1 MQPKLNHKNRN
12 LFILLFAVLSV
23 VFSGYK
29 YYRQTGSLVELK
41 NERLAITPKEFY
53 IAGITDV
60 RTDNTIIGN
69 LVPAV
74 TAPGNQPNAVKLE
87 LKGGTAAIKNF
98 INYSLPVNKSLRP
111 IIIKLKTFKVTET
124 PLPRGRVK
132 GQVTLLISFGLQQEY
147 DVVHLTD
154 YTGNATYQ
162 RAAGPA
168 QQIEPLLRSTLTNSL
183 VYLNNWMNAQADNN
197 IKLAKSVQIKFND
210 YTERVEGD
218 TIYYNTNRPLKW
230 TDFQQKPQPGSKH
243 GAEIFASLGYNEHV
257 ELIKGV
263 VTIKIDLKVFAPK
276 SACWV
281 REDVKDEY
289 GLNHEQRHFD
299 IVKLA
304 AERFKKAIQAEKL
317 SVNNYDG
324 TINVAYFDALREI
337 DKLQKQY
344 DRETQ
349 HSANTYQQQL
359 WNNKIDK
366 ELQQLSIKPN
376 NI

>member
-1 MQPKLNHKNRN
+1 LNLKKRN
-12 LFILLFAVLSV
+12 LFILLFSALSI

-29 YYRQTGSLVELK
+29 YYGQTNSIVELK
-41 NERLAITPKEFY
+41 NERLPITPKEFY
-53 IAGITDV
+53 VAGITDA

-69 LVPAV
+69 LVPV
-74 TAPGNQPNAVKLE
+74 VNRPRDKPNAVKVE

-111 IIIKLKTFKVTET
+111 VIIKLKALKVTET
-124 PLPRGRVK
+124 PLTGGRVK
-132 GQVTLLISFGLQQEY
+132 GQVTLLISFGLKQEY

-162 RAAGPA
+162 RTAGPA
-168 QQIEPLLRSTLTNSL
+168 QQIEPLLRSTITNSL
-183 VYLNNWMNAQADNN
+183 VYLNNWMNARADNN
-197 IKLAKSVQIKFND
+197 IKLARSVQIKFND
-210 YTERVEGD
+210 YTEPVEGD

-230 TDFQQKPQPGSKH
+230 TDFQQKPRLDSKH

-263 VTIKIDLKVFAPK
+263 VIVKIDLKVYAPK

-281 REDVKDEY
+281 RGDVKDAY

-299 IVKLA
+299 IVKLV
-304 AERFKKAIQAEKL
+304 AEHFKQAIQAEKL

-344 DRETQ
+344 DSETQ
-349 HSANTYQQQL
+349 HSINTYQQQL

-366 ELQQLSIKPN
+366 ELQKLSIKPN
-376 NI
+376 SI

>member
-1 MQPKLNHKNRN
+1 MQAKLNHRNRN
-12 LFILLFAVLSV
+12 LFILFLATLSI

-29 YYRQTGSLVELK
+29 YYRQTSSLVELK
-41 NERLAITPKEFY
+41 NERLPITPKEFY
-53 IAGITDV
+53 IAGITDA
-60 RTDNTIIGN
+60 RTDNTIIGS
-69 LVPAV
+69 LVPIV
-74 TAPGNQPNAVKLE
+74 TAPGDQPNTVKLE
-87 LKGGTAAIKNF
+87 LKGGTTAIKNF

-111 IIIKLKTFKVTET
+111 VIIKLKTLKVTET
-124 PLPRGRVK
+124 PLTGGRVK

-168 QQIEPLLRSTLTNSL
+168 QQIEPLLRSTITNSL

-210 YTERVEGD
+210 YNEPVEGD

-230 TDFQQKPQPGSKH
+230 TDFQQKPRSGSKH

-263 VTIKIDLKVFAPK
+263 IIVKIDLKVFAPK

-304 AERFKKAIQAEKL
+304 AGHFKKAIQAEKL

-324 TINVAYFDALREI
+324 NINVAYFDALREI

-344 DRETQ
+344 DAETQ
-349 HSANTYQQQL
+349 HSINIYQQQL

-366 ELQQLSIKPN
+366 ELQELSIKPN
-376 NI
+376 SI

>member
-1 MQPKLNHKNRN
+1 MQPKLNHKNHN
-12 LFILLFAVLSV
+12 LFILLLGALSI

-29 YYRQTGSLVELK
+29 YYRQTSSLVELK
-41 NERLAITPKEFY
+41 NERLPITPKEFY
-53 IAGITDV
+53 IAGITDA

-74 TAPGNQPNAVKLE
+74 TATGDQPSAVKLE
-87 LKGGTAAIKNF
+87 LKGGIAAIKNF
-98 INYSLPVNKSLRP
+98 INYSLPVNTSLRP
-111 IIIKLKTFKVTET
+111 VIIKLKTLKVTEV
-124 PLPRGRVK
+124 PLTGGRVK
-132 GQVTLLISFGLQQEY
+132 GQVTLLITFGLQQQY

-168 QQIEPLLRSTLTNSL
+168 QQIEPLLRSTITNSL

-210 YTERVEGD
+210 YTEPIEGD

-230 TDFQQKPQPGSKH
+230 TDFQRKPQPGSKH

-257 ELIKGV
+257 QLIKGV

-281 REDVKDEY
+281 RGDVKDAY
-289 GLNHEQRHFD
+289 SLNHEQRHFD

-304 AERFKKAIQAEKL
+304 AEHFKQAIKAEKL

-349 HSANTYQQQL
+349 HSINTYQQQL
-359 WNNKIDK
+359 WNNKIDR
-366 ELQQLSIKPN
+366 ELQELNIKPN
-376 NI
+376 SI